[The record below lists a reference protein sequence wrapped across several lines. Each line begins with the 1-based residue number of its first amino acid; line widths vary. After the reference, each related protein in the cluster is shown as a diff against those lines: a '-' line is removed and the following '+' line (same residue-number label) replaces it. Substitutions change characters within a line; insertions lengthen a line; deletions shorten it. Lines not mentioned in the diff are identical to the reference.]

1 MSMSRLITQMTFL
14 EQDHLN
20 ETMGTHIL
28 EDGAQVDVALVAG
41 SWNGE
46 IASVSFDGEPADI
59 LRVMIKEWQDE
70 DLALTSFAEAI
81 IQGGMELL

>member
-1 MSMSRLITQMTFL
+1 MSMSRLITDMTFL
-14 EQDHLN
+14 EQDHLDA
-20 ETMGTHIL
+20 TTGTHIL

-46 IASVSFDGEPADI
+46 TASISFDGEPADI
-59 LRVMIKEWQDE
+59 LKVMIKEWEDE
-70 DLALTSFAEAI
+70 ELALQSFAEAI